1 VFSNSQIQNRI
12 RKLQELGKIGF
23 LFGNKK
29 VKVNLTSDISIIRML
44 GDGGLFLTIQVSS
57 NINKNKGL

>member
-23 LFGNKK
+23 LFENKK

-44 GDGGLFLTIQVSS
+44 GDGGLFFNNPSYASKT
-57 NINKNKGL
+57 K